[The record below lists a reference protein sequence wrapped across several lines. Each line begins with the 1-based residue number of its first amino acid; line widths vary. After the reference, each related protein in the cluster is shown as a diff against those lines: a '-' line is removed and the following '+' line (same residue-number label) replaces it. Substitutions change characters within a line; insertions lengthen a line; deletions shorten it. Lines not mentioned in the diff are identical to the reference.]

1 MSSPVLAA
9 PDASAMMLT
18 AEGRLTVSPCVIAPC
33 VCMCLHVCDAVITDM
48 HAAEV
53 RIITALSFTGNG
65 KSIIHFAEPLKHSHY
80 SGLETY
86 GARSIEMRS
95 QVGLLTRNIV
105 IKGEGQGEEH
115 TYHSWNLQTPSASA
129 TALCGNGICE
139 VGENSLTCED
149 CVGPAYEFGASILVG
164 GYEEEFIACDAYLQ
178 CTSGY
183 RREFAGT
190 MHLDNVEMRYF
201 GQNNLR
207 AGLEL
212 VNLRGKGANVI
223 VTNVAMNRG
232 YFRAIDIRN
241 SDGAKIDGNL
251 MFRSHLPAL
260 RVMGG
265 RGNVIANNLATVG
278 IFWNTHRGANSDVP
292 ESLKLNAMIGM
303 FHDDGVNTIWR
314 HNVAAGSERAG
325 FSGSGVAC
333 GDTTSFVGNIAHS
346 SMNGYWFDHYRTPR
360 LYSCVQL
367 TDFTAF
373 KIWQYGVY
381 SEVFLPYMV
390 VTDAKLADATVGISL
405 TLSGADSLSHTILDA
420 KASVRNSLVV
430 GHSNNGHCGTT
441 RPSLHT
447 CRHKYVWCDHL
458 PKRHV
463 GIYITKFSSSSNMAP
478 IVSPW
483 TDSEFYPALYG
494 YTEVEAVTF
503 AGFGQPC
510 SEGPRTNLRDYAIS
524 GIEAPG
530 IVSPDTWSPV
540 HTKMIQ
546 KVKVAP
552 GSEVFFPDPRPEWI
566 REVHVIKQKS
576 LWCTQHVPT
585 CSCTRSAL

>member
-1 MSSPVLAA
+1 
-9 PDASAMMLT
+9 
-18 AEGRLTVSPCVIAPC
+18 
-33 VCMCLHVCDAVITDM
+33 M

-212 VNLRGKGANVI
+212 VNLRGKGANVS

-278 IFWNTHRGANSDVP
+278 IFWNTHRGANSDLP
-292 ESLKLNAMIGM
+292 ESRKLNAMIGM

-478 IVSPW
+478 DFSPW

-524 GIEAPG
+524 GI
-530 IVSPDTWSPV
+530 VSPDTWSPV

-546 KVKVAP
+546 KDKVAP